1 MELVTASEERARQAL
16 ITFLSLLELGKM
28 GFVRLYQREAYAD
41 IRIDTQKPIETDV
54 LSRVEEYDSM
64 RADQVAEKMMED
76 SKKIAAEDELLAEEE
91 ELETAQMSLDD
102 LALGQDI
109 AQAGDIL
116 EGESVD
122 FAMNDLASDDEIL
135 AAENELFKDE
145 VTEV

>member
-1 MELVTASEERARQAL
+1 VN
-16 ITFLSLLELGKM
+16 
-28 GFVRLYQREAYAD
+28 
-41 IRIDTQKPIETDV
+41 
-54 LSRVEEYDSM
+54 
-64 RADQVAEKMMED
+64 ADQIAAKMMED

-102 LALGQDI
+102 LALGRDI